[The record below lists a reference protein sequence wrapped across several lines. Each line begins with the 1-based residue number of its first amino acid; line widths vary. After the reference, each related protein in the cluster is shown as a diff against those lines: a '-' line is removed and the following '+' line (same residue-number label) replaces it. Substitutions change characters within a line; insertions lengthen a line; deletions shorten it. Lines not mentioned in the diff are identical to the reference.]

1 MAAKRGGNAPA
12 ATWRLVRRLYS
23 VNDRIVS
30 ERPPNDSSFPVTS
43 WSLVRQVSGNG
54 SESREK
60 ALEELCRIYWPPV
73 FTFIRSRGKSVAEA
87 EDLTQGF
94 FADFLSG
101 DNFAKADE
109 KRGKLRTY
117 LLTSV
122 ARYMS
127 KDHRNQSRLK
137 RGGGEPVL
145 SLDLH
150 REDGTVLLDPV
161 SDVTPESLFDRQW
174 VLTVL
179 HQAADQLAEQ
189 YRLRGQPS
197 LFEALRFVISPEL
210 DPEPYRSIGE
220 RENMSEAAVRV
231 AAHRLKIRYQEALRQ
246 IISETLEEGAD
257 VEEEMRELRAVFA

>member
-1 MAAKRGGNAPA
+1 
-12 ATWRLVRRLYS
+12 
-23 VNDRIVS
+23 
-30 ERPPNDSSFPVTS
+30 
-43 WSLVRQVSGNG
+43 
-54 SESREK
+54 
-60 ALEELCRIYWPPV
+60 
-73 FTFIRSRGKSVAEA
+73 
-87 EDLTQGF
+87 
-94 FADFLSG
+94 
-101 DNFAKADE
+101 
-109 KRGKLRTY
+109 
-117 LLTSV
+117 
-122 ARYMS
+122 MS

-197 LFEALRFVISPEL
+197 LLEALRFVISPEL